1 MRNFLPIWCQ
11 PNHQATASVRP
22 GNSRIARILYL
33 LTLAIIFEHPLSVH
47 AADQEPDYSQDLAT
61 VRSHISQLRK
71 EFLQSGQERPK
82 LLNQLSELERQIT
95 SIEKQRQNTERK
107 NANQSTAYQELRKK
121 KYHQI
126 LELEKQSADLETIIQ
141 ASFAVSRLNYVKVLL
156 SEDNPWR
163 LSRTITYYRYLSNS
177 RAKKIEELVLIAQE
191 LKETESGLGNS
202 QTTLANLSNELSGQ
216 QKQLQNLKKKLDELI
231 NESGQ

>member
-1 MRNFLPIWCQ
+1 MRNFLPIRCQ
-11 PNHQATASVRP
+11 PNHQASSSVRL
-22 GNSRIARILYL
+22 GYSRIARILYL
-33 LTLAIIFEHPLSVH
+33 LALAIIFELPLSVH

-71 EFLQSGQERPK
+71 ESLQSRQEHPK
-82 LLNQLSELERQIT
+82 PLEQLSDLERQVA
-95 SIEKQRQNTERK
+95 SIEKQRQNTEK
-107 NANQSTAYQELRKK
+107 KIANQSTTYQELRKK

-156 SEDNPWR
+156 SEDNPSR

-177 RAKKIEELVLIAQE
+177 RAKKIEELILLAQE

-216 QKQLQNLKKKLDELI
+216 HKQLQNVKKKLDELM

>member
-1 MRNFLPIWCQ
+1 MRNFLPLRCQ
-11 PNHQATASVRP
+11 PNHQAVSTVRP
-22 GNSRIARILYL
+22 GYSRIARILYL
-33 LTLAIIFEHPLSVH
+33 LALAIIFEHPLSVH

-71 EFLQSGQERPK
+71 ESLQSRQERPK
-82 LLNQLSELERQIT
+82 LLEQLSELELQIA
-95 SIEKQRQNTERK
+95 SIEKQRQDTERK
-107 NANQSTAYQELRKK
+107 SANQSTTYQELRKK

-126 LELEKQSADLETIIQ
+126 LELEKQSADLEIIIQ

-156 SEDNPWR
+156 SEDNPSR
-163 LSRTITYYRYLSNS
+163 LTRTITYYRYLSNS
-177 RAKKIEELVLIAQE
+177 RAKKIEELILLAQE

-216 QKQLQNLKKKLDELI
+216 HKQLQNVKKKLDDLM